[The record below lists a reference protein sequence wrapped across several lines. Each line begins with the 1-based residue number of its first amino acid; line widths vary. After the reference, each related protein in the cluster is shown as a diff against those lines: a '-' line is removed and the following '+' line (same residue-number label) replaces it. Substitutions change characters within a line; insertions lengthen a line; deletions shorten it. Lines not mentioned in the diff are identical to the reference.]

1 MSAVIVAVDFDGTCV
16 TYEYPNVGKEI
27 GAAPILKKM
36 TENGVKIVLCT
47 MRDGKL
53 LEDAVK
59 WFSDNNIPLYGINK
73 TPGQYKWTTSP
84 KIFANYYID
93 DSAIG
98 TPLLLDTNNNG
109 FVDWEKMKPY
119 LETYGLL

>member
-109 FVDWEKMKPY
+109 FVD
-119 LETYGLL
+119 